1 MAWPHMESTGEDRLM
16 PEPHGKD
23 DVTNRE
29 LLRTL
34 DKMESNHLTTIQNN
48 TSETNQHM
56 KMLIKI
62 VWILIGLG
70 MTFLIEDIIVHMI
83 GG

>member
-1 MAWPHMESTGEDRLM
+1 M
-16 PEPHGKD
+16 PEPKNNE
-23 DVTNRE
+23 DVSNRE

-48 TSETNQHM
+48 TAETNHHM

-70 MTFLIEDIIVHMI
+70 ITFILEDIVVRIL
-83 GG
+83 GS

>member
-1 MAWPHMESTGEDRLM
+1 MPAKKTDED
-16 PEPHGKD
+16 
-23 DVTNRE
+23 VSNRE

-48 TSETNQHM
+48 TSETNVHM
-56 KMLIKI
+56 RMLIKI

-70 MTFLIEDIIVHMI
+70 ITFLLEDLFVHMM

>member
-1 MAWPHMESTGEDRLM
+1 M
-16 PEPHGKD
+16 PEKAND
-23 DVTNRE
+23 CDVTNRE

-70 MTFLIEDIIVHMI
+70 ITFLLEDLMLHILH
-83 GG
+83 

>member
-1 MAWPHMESTGEDRLM
+1 M
-16 PEPHGKD
+16 PQPQDKD
-23 DVTNRE
+23 DVSNRE

-62 VWILIGLG
+62 VWIIIGLG
-70 MTFLIEDIIVHMI
+70 ITFLIEDIFLHLT

>member
-1 MAWPHMESTGEDRLM
+1 MRCQLM
-16 PEPHGKD
+16 PAKKTDE
-23 DVTNRE
+23 DVSNRE

-48 TSETNQHM
+48 TSETNVHM
-56 KMLIKI
+56 RMLIKI

-70 MTFLIEDIIVHMI
+70 ITFLLEDLFVHMM

>member
-1 MAWPHMESTGEDRLM
+1 M
-16 PEPHGKD
+16 PEKQNND

-34 DKMESNHLTTIQNN
+34 DKMESNHLTTIQSN

-70 MTFLIEDIIVHMI
+70 ITFLLEDIFIHMT

>member
-1 MAWPHMESTGEDRLM
+1 MESTSEDRLM
-16 PEPHGKD
+16 PEPVNDG

-48 TSETNQHM
+48 TAETNNHM

-70 MTFLIEDIIVHMI
+70 ITFLLEDLVVHMLH
-83 GG
+83 

>member
-1 MAWPHMESTGEDRLM
+1 MVWTYMESTSEDRVM
-16 PEPHGKD
+16 PEPRSNE

-48 TSETNQHM
+48 TAETNHHM

-70 MTFLIEDIIVHMI
+70 ITFVLEDIVLRVL
-83 GG
+83 GS

>member
-1 MAWPHMESTGEDRLM
+1 M
-16 PEPHGKD
+16 PDKTND
-23 DVTNRE
+23 CDVTNRE

-70 MTFLIEDIIVHMI
+70 ITFLLEDIAMHMF

>member
-1 MAWPHMESTGEDRLM
+1 MPDNDGE
-16 PEPHGKD
+16 
-23 DVTNRE
+23 VTNRE

-34 DKMESNHLTTIQNN
+34 DKMESNHLTTIQAN
-48 TSETNQHM
+48 TSETNVHM
-56 KMLIKI
+56 RMLIKI

-70 MTFLIEDIIVHMI
+70 VTFLLEDLAIHIF